1 MTLTL
6 PQTLVLLALS
16 RGDRP
21 WIPPITRR
29 TLLRAQYIEPAGDP
43 PAPTETPRVKYKRR
57 PYVITDAG
65 RAALEASPHRKN
77 AEIWLA
83 KPESRRCAP

>member
-6 PQTLVLLALS
+6 PQTVVLLALS
-16 RGDRP
+16 RGEQL

-29 TLLRAQYIEPAGDP
+29 ALLREQFIEPAGST
-43 PAPTETPRVKYKRR
+43 PAPTERRRVKYKRR
-57 PYVITDAG
+57 PYVITDSG
-65 RAALEASPHRKN
+65 RRALTASPHRES
-77 AEIWLA
+77 AETWLT